1 MSRSIRGASAEH
13 SWSICGA
20 CREHAGSILGCL
32 GGIGVA
38 SWLFWGRMGCGGGD
52 GVRGGV
58 KNYRS
63 LLFAFYLPF

>member
-1 MSRSIRGASAEH
+1 MQ
-13 SWSICGA
+13 GA
-20 CREHAGSILGCL
+20 CREH
-32 GGIGVA
+32 IGVFRGHWVA
-38 SWLFWGRMGCGGGD
+38 SWLFWGRMGGGGGD